1 VSTFGLPSCSCV
13 LLRHERVGWPRLFE
27 TYGMLGSQQLE
38 QIIED
43 VVVRLRCALDPRH
56 WGLVLTH
63 PILDIEGVN
72 TGDINFE

>member
-1 VSTFGLPSCSCV
+1 
-13 LLRHERVGWPRLFE
+13 
-27 TYGMLGSQQLE
+27 MLGSQQLE